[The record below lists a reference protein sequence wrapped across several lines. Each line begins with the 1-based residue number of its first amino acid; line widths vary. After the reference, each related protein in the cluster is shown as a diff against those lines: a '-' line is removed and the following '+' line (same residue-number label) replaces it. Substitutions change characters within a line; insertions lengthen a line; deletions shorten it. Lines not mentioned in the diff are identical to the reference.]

1 MARLYLVIDGYNLMH
16 AAGLGRADYRP
27 GELERNRNR
36 LLNQT
41 AAVLDEQVAADA
53 IVVFDAHLAVP
64 RASDE
69 DAPLTR
75 SPLTV
80 RFSRDGRDADA
91 EIELILETHSSPR
104 QVLIVSSDHRLH
116 KAAARRKATCID
128 SEDFLRQF
136 DEPEPLHAIRRKR
149 SHSAKS
155 SATKPLS
162 VKRGLVKPLS
172 VKPGSVTASET
183 ISPDSE
189 QAQGNEAE
197 DYLEDFLMIDVS
209 DIKRSVR
216 KERF

>member
-75 SPLTV
+75 SPLAV

-116 KAAARRKATCID
+116 KAAARRKAACID

-136 DEPEPLHAIRRKR
+136 DEPEPLHAIRKKR
-149 SHSAKS
+149 SHSTKS

-162 VKRGLVKPLS
+162 VKRGS

-189 QAQGNEAE
+189 QAQRNEAE

>member
-16 AAGLGRADYRP
+16 AAGLGRSEYGP

-41 AAVLDEQVAADA
+41 AAVLDEQIAADA
-53 IVVFDAHLAVP
+53 LVVFDAHLAVP
-64 RASDE
+64 RDSDHVP
-69 DAPLTR
+69 PLAR
-75 SPLTV
+75 SPLAV
-80 RFSRDGRDADA
+80 RFSREGRDADA

-104 QVLIVSSDHRLH
+104 QILIVSSDHRLH

-128 SEDFLRQF
+128 SKDFLRQF
-136 DEPEPLHAIRRKR
+136 DQPEPLAAIRKKK
-149 SHSAKS
+149 AVLKKI
-155 SATKPLS
+155 AVKKPLPEKLRS
-162 VKRGLVKPLS
+162 
-172 VKPGSVTASET
+172 TTFSEKT
-183 ISPDSE
+183 SQDSE
-189 QAQGNEAE
+189 QAKANDAE

>member
-16 AAGLGRADYRP
+16 AAGLGRSEYGP

-41 AAVLDEQVAADA
+41 AAVLDEQIAADA
-53 IVVFDAHLAVP
+53 LVVFDAHMAVP
-64 RASDE
+64 RDSDNVPQL
-69 DAPLTR
+69 AR
-75 SPLTV
+75 SPIAV
-80 RFSRDGRDADA
+80 RFSREGRDADA
-91 EIELILETHSSPR
+91 EIEMILETHSSPR
-104 QVLIVSSDHRLH
+104 QILIVSSDHRLH

-136 DEPEPLHAIRRKR
+136 DQPEPLAAIRKKKTVLKKIA
-149 SHSAKS
+149 AK
-155 SATKPLS
+155 KPLPEKLRS
-162 VKRGLVKPLS
+162 
-172 VKPGSVTASET
+172 TTFSEKT
-183 ISPDSE
+183 SQDSE
-189 QAQGNEAE
+189 EAKANEAE

>member
-16 AAGLGRADYRP
+16 AAGLGRSEYGP
-27 GELERNRNR
+27 GELERNRQR
-36 LLNQT
+36 LLNQVAGILNAQT
-41 AAVLDEQVAADA
+41 AHDA
-53 IVVFDAHLAVP
+53 LIVFDAHLAVP

-69 DAPLTR
+69 DQPLQR
-75 SPLTV
+75 SPMAV

-116 KAAARRKATCID
+116 KAAARRKARCID

-136 DEPEPLHAIRRKR
+136 DEPEPLRSVPRKP
-149 SHSAKS
+149 SQPHKTG
-155 SATKPLS
+155 ATKPQPRKS
-162 VKRGLVKPLS
+162 TEKIFQE
-172 VKPGSVTASET
+172 AQ
-183 ISPDSE
+183 
-189 QAQGNEAE
+189 QAKATEAE

-216 KERF
+216 KEKL

>member
-75 SPLTV
+75 SPLAV

-136 DEPEPLHAIRRKR
+136 DEPEPLHAIRKKR
-149 SHSAKS
+149 SHSTKP

-162 VKRGLVKPLS
+162 VKRGS
-172 VKPGSVTASET
+172 VKLGSVTASET
-183 ISPDSE
+183 TSPDSE

>member
-16 AAGLGRADYRP
+16 AAGLGSSEYGP

-41 AAVLDEQVAADA
+41 AAVLDEQIAADA
-53 IVVFDAHLAVP
+53 LVVFDAHLAVP
-64 RASDE
+64 RDSDHVP
-69 DAPLTR
+69 PLAR
-75 SPLTV
+75 SPLAV
-80 RFSRDGRDADA
+80 RFSREGRDADA

-104 QVLIVSSDHRLH
+104 QILIVSSDHRLH

-136 DEPEPLHAIRRKR
+136 DQPEPLAAIRKKKAVLKKIPVKKPPPEKLR
-149 SHSAKS
+149 S
-155 SATKPLS
+155 T
-162 VKRGLVKPLS
+162 
-172 VKPGSVTASET
+172 TFSEKT
-183 ISPDSE
+183 SQDSE
-189 QAQGNEAE
+189 QAKANEAE

>member
-75 SPLTV
+75 SPLAV

-116 KAAARRKATCID
+116 KAAARRKAACID

-136 DEPEPLHAIRRKR
+136 DEPEPLGAIRKR
-149 SHSAKS
+149 TAKL
-155 SATKPLS
+155 TKIAA
-162 VKRGLVKPLS
+162 KKPRPEKS
-172 VKPGSVTASET
+172 RSTIFSET

-189 QAQGNEAE
+189 QAQRNEAE

>member
-16 AAGLGRADYRP
+16 AAGLGRSEYGP

-41 AAVLDEQVAADA
+41 AAVLDEQIAADA
-53 IVVFDAHLAVP
+53 LVVFDAHLAVP
-64 RASDE
+64 RDSDHVP
-69 DAPLTR
+69 PLAR
-75 SPLTV
+75 SPLAV
-80 RFSRDGRDADA
+80 RFSREGRDADA

-104 QVLIVSSDHRLH
+104 QILIVSSDHRLH

-136 DEPEPLHAIRRKR
+136 DQPEPLAAIRKKKAVLKKIPVKKPPPEKLR
-149 SHSAKS
+149 S
-155 SATKPLS
+155 T
-162 VKRGLVKPLS
+162 
-172 VKPGSVTASET
+172 TFSEKT
-183 ISPDSE
+183 SQDSE
-189 QAQGNEAE
+189 QTKANEAE

>member
-53 IVVFDAHLAVP
+53 IVVFDAHLAVL

-69 DAPLTR
+69 NAPLTR
-75 SPLTV
+75 SPLAV

-91 EIELILETHSSPR
+91 EIELMLETHSSPR

-149 SHSAKS
+149 SQAAKS

-162 VKRGLVKPLS
+162 VKRGLVKP
-172 VKPGSVTASET
+172 GSITASET
-183 ISPDSE
+183 ISPDSQ

>member
-16 AAGLGRADYRP
+16 AAGLGRSEYRP

-36 LLNQT
+36 LLHQT

-53 IVVFDAHLAVP
+53 LVVFDAHLAAP
-64 RASDE
+64 RVSDE
-69 DAPLTR
+69 GQPPLR
-75 SPLTV
+75 SPLAV

-116 KAAARRKATCID
+116 KAAARRKAACID

-136 DEPEPLHAIRRKR
+136 DEPEPLRAIRKR
-149 SHSAKS
+149 PAHPTKIA
-155 SATKPLS
+155 ATKPLP
-162 VKRGLVKPLS
+162 GKPLPG
-172 VKPGSVTASET
+172 KPRSNTPSEKNFQ
-183 ISPDSE
+183 DSE
-189 QAQGNEAE
+189 QAKTNEAE

-216 KERF
+216 KEKF